1 MVLEQWSGLTADA
14 LKKNKPDSNT
24 EGAVQC

>member
-1 MVLEQWSGLTADA
+1 MVFEQWSGMTVDA